1 MKVKNP
7 IVTELRRSSDPFV
20 TYYNGVYYSCYTDKV
35 GVYISETDSL
45 MNLATAK
52 EHCVFDECG
61 EWYAPELHHIK
72 NKWYIYGAPADLEG
86 YTKHTMSVLVSKGDD
101 PIGPYTFKG
110 PVGGLENQWSIDG
123 TLLNLEDKTYM
134 IWSNGKLLIS
144 EMVDPLNLT
153 GERKIIAEPV
163 KEWETVM
170 SPIAEG
176 PFVIKKD
183 GFLHIIYSASNSKC
197 DDYCL
202 GLLTCKNGNVMDPD
216 SWIKSEQPVYTD
228 RDIALLHSI
237 KHQVECAMLW
247 FTMPI
252 LFPAPV
258 GTEGRYTYSL
268 FHMKTVILYSASQN
282 TKSNYNMQESMIK
295 YRFIFNC
302 ILKLK
307 LCLFQSKNANDIFL
321 KTNLYP

>member
-20 TYYNGVYYSCYTDKV
+20 TYYNAVYYSCYTDKV

-183 GFLHIIYSASNSKC
+183 GFIHIIYSASNSKC

-216 SWIKSEQPVYTD
+216 SWIKSEQPVFKKANGIYGPGHCSVTQYKTSGGM
-228 RDIALLHSI
+228 RDVMVYHANFVSGSGWNGREVYLQPISYEDGYPVFGEP
-237 KHQVECAMLW
+237 KHEIEL
-247 FTMPI
+247 
-252 LFPAPV
+252 
-258 GTEGRYTYSL
+258 
-268 FHMKTVILYSASQN
+268 
-282 TKSNYNMQESMIK
+282 
-295 YRFIFNC
+295 
-302 ILKLK
+302 
-307 LCLFQSKNANDIFL
+307 
-321 KTNLYP
+321 